1 MLFACYQN
9 AHDPN
14 DHVWTQNKLATL
26 NVPAGYVADV
36 YALVPVGDGNAFTE
50 ACVGD
55 GGGAGCSTSH
65 EHDETEMPNYIDP

>member
-1 MLFACYQN
+1 
-9 AHDPN
+9 
-14 DHVWTQNKLATL
+14 L